1 MNKEFI
7 RVRSISDIVISAS
20 LIAAGIV
27 LVALPT
33 SEAINITGFFM
44 VLTGL
49 LLAFVL
55 KTAYMDTDTKERFH
69 KKELYFQ
76 HAMYAALSSAI
87 VSKPESVDLAEADK
101 GNSLR
106 LDVYVCKS
114 KGKAY
119 LQLFEYVPY
128 KYEPCSQIHEHEIG
142 RVEQLIK

>member
-20 LIAAGIV
+20 LIIAGTV

-33 SEAINITGFFM
+33 NEAINIAGFFM
-44 VLTGL
+44 ILTGL

-55 KTAYMDTDTKERFH
+55 KTAYMDTATKEKFH
-69 KKELYFQ
+69 KKELFFQ
-76 HAMYAALSSAI
+76 HAMYPALTSA
-87 VSKPESVDLAEADK
+87 VASNPESVDMTEVDK

-106 LDVYVCKS
+106 LDVYVCRS
-114 KGKAY
+114 SDKAY

-128 KYEPCSQIHEHEIG
+128 KYEPCSQIHEYTID
-142 RVEQLIK
+142 RVVKLIK

>member
-1 MNKEFI
+1 
-7 RVRSISDIVISAS
+7 
-20 LIAAGIV
+20 
-27 LVALPT
+27 
-33 SEAINITGFFM
+33 M

-128 KYEPCSQIHEHEIG
+128 KYEPCSQIHEHEIT

>member
-20 LIAAGIV
+20 LIIAGTV

-33 SEAINITGFFM
+33 NEAINIAGFFM
-44 VLTGL
+44 ILTGL

-55 KTAYMDTDTKERFH
+55 KTAYMLTATKEKFH
-69 KKELYFQ
+69 KKELFFQ
-76 HAMYAALSSAI
+76 HAMYPALTSA
-87 VSKPESVDLAEADK
+87 VASNPESVDMTEVDK

-106 LDVYVCKS
+106 LDVYVCRS
-114 KGKAY
+114 SGKAY

-128 KYEPCSQIHEHEIG
+128 KYEPCSQIHEYTID
-142 RVEQLIK
+142 RVVKLIK

>member
-20 LIAAGIV
+20 LIIAGTV

-33 SEAINITGFFM
+33 NEAINIAGFFM
-44 VLTGL
+44 ILTGL

-55 KTAYMDTDTKERFH
+55 KTAYMDTATKEKFH
-69 KKELYFQ
+69 KKELFFQ
-76 HAMYAALSSAI
+76 HAMYPALTSA
-87 VSKPESVDLAEADK
+87 VASNPESVDMTEVDK

-106 LDVYVCKS
+106 LDVYVCRS
-114 KGKAY
+114 SGKAY

-128 KYEPCSQIHEHEIG
+128 KYEPCSQIHEYTID
-142 RVEQLIK
+142 RVVKLIK

>member
-20 LIAAGIV
+20 LIIAGTV

-33 SEAINITGFFM
+33 NEAINIAGFFM
-44 VLTGL
+44 ILTGL

-55 KTAYMDTDTKERFH
+55 KTAYMDTATKEKFH
-69 KKELYFQ
+69 KKELFFQ
-76 HAMYAALSSAI
+76 HAMYPALTSA
-87 VSKPESVDLAEADK
+87 VASNPESVDMTEVDK

-106 LDVYVCKS
+106 LDVYVCRS
-114 KGKAY
+114 SGKTY

-128 KYEPCSQIHEHEIG
+128 KYEPCSQIHEYTID
-142 RVEQLIK
+142 RVVKLIK

>member
-20 LIAAGIV
+20 LITAGIV

-33 SEAINITGFFM
+33 NEAINIAGFFM
-44 VLTGL
+44 ILTGM

-55 KTAYMDTDTKERFH
+55 KTGYIDTATKEKFQ

-76 HAMYAALSSAI
+76 HAMYAALTSAI
-87 VSKPESVDLAEADK
+87 ASKPESIDMTEVDK

-128 KYEPCSQIHEHEIG
+128 KYEPCSQIHEHAID
-142 RVEQLIK
+142 RVEKLIK